1 MSQINESPS
10 STSFLNNTPF
20 HSYQIGFNID
30 SCNKP
35 GCVTEVYVAGSD
47 GNLWKRILIGSTY
60 QWQNMGRPH
69 HLQNE
74 FVHSVRIGGNSKQ
87 GLHISVGTNTD
98 QICRFWSTGSFGCY
112 GRPHG
117 SGLTTLAHIEMSE
130 PIYVGPGCN
139 SYNSGWHI
147 ALNSWDPT
155 YHRRGRMFTLRLSSS
170 NNYVF
175 EQNVSGSYAKVNAPL
190 FFKSGICPKIFS
202 VNSNGDVWERL

>member
-20 HSYQIGFNID
+20 NSYQIGFNID

-87 GLHISVGTNTD
+87 GLHVSVGTNTD
-98 QICRFWSTGSFGCY
+98 QICRFWSTGNFGCY

-117 SGLTTLAHIEMSE
+117 SGLTTFCLLYTS
-130 PIYVGPGCN
+130 PSPRDL
-139 SYNSGWHI
+139 STS
-147 ALNSWDPT
+147 
-155 YHRRGRMFTLRLSSS
+155 RMPSS
-170 NNYVF
+170 
-175 EQNVSGSYAKVNAPL
+175 A
-190 FFKSGICPKIFS
+190 
-202 VNSNGDVWERL
+202 